1 MNDYVPGHLEP
12 LVAQA
17 LNSIIKSK
25 NPAVE
30 AVRRFCNVFLMG
42 QGVEVPDEA
51 HRETFGRMCDSLKS
65 LLGVGYGVEG
75 CKSTQF
81 QRQVTENPE
90 AARIWH
96 SKVGTPSMAAKIQR
110 WCECLGE
117 ATTMPERAIWFTRAA
132 TFFTMVANTTI
143 DLNPDAYKAQPQT
156 PPEARKAA
164 KSSPNKMRLCSY
176 ATAGQITKIKAVAA
190 SDSIASAKGAA
201 ALLAAVREWIPG
213 ARGAQRIVTDFVR
226 VIGLEGK
233 VDTKKV
239 AAKLREYEGKP
250 YTFGAVTVY
259 LQALQS

>member
-1 MNDYVPGHLEP
+1 MNDYVPGDLEP
-12 LVAQA
+12 QVAKA
-17 LNSIIKSK
+17 LNSIINSK
-25 NPAVE
+25 EPAVG
-30 AVRRFCNVFLMG
+30 AVRRFCNLSLIG
-42 QGVEVPDEA
+42 QDVEVPDKA
-51 HRETFGRMCDSLKS
+51 HRETFGQMCDSLKS
-65 LLGVGYGVEG
+65 LLGKGYGVEG

-81 QRQVTENPE
+81 QRQVTDNPE

-96 SKVGTPSMAAKIQR
+96 SEVGTPSLAAKIQR
-110 WCECLGE
+110 WCECLSE
-117 ATTMPERAIWFTRAA
+117 ATPMPERAIWSTRAA
-132 TFFTMVANTTI
+132 RLFTVVANTTI

-164 KSSPNKMRLCSY
+164 KSGPNKMRLCSY
-176 ATAGQITKIKAVAA
+176 VGADQITKIKAVAA
-190 SDSIASAKGAA
+190 SNSIASAKDAA

-226 VIGLEGK
+226 VIGLEDK

-250 YTFGAVTVY
+250 YTFGAVTAY